1 MQNSSNS
8 SEKNDYEIVQIQDC
22 DGFEIKIP
30 KEEIGSFMKQI
41 IKYMDENS
49 LLGTFFNLH
58 FMKNE
63 NPSINESVKE
73 KREQID
79 KGLKRFIEESG
90 EPVDEITNVL
100 LDFGDEEYQK
110 YMLKNLVEVLATFF
124 EETFLKNA
132 EELMDYPDAEV
143 KALISKYVSA
153 IVALRTEFYNKVFS
167 GVLRKSGVLP
177 PSEYNNAPKAY

>member
-1 MQNSSNS
+1 MQNSSNG
-8 SEKNDYEIVQIQDC
+8 SEKNDCEIVQIQDC

-30 KEEIGSFMKQI
+30 KEEIGRFMKQI
-41 IKYMDENS
+41 TRYMDENS

-58 FMKNE
+58 FMQNE
-63 NPSINESVKE
+63 NPSINESIKE

-79 KGLKRFIEESG
+79 SELKKFIKECG
-90 EPVDEITNVL
+90 EPADEITNIL

-110 YMLKNLVEVLATFF
+110 YMLKNLVQVLATFF

-132 EELMDYPDAEV
+132 EELMDYPDVEV

-177 PSEYNNAPKAY
+177 PFEYDNVPKAY